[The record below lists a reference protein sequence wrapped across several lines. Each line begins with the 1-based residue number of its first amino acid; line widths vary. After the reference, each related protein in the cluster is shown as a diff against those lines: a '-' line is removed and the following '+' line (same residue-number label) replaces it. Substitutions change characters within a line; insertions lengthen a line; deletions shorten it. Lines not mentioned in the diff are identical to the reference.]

1 MTISL
6 EQAQFSLADIVH
18 QLSPGDEIVITE
30 NDRPVARIL
39 PAQPPKSVRQLGTMR
54 GSVLLMSPDFDAP
67 LDDFQDYRQ

>member
-30 NDRPVARIL
+30 NNHPVARIL
-39 PAQPPKSVRQLGTMR
+39 PARPPKPVRQLGTMR
-54 GSVLLMSPDFDAP
+54 GSVLSMSPDFDAP